1 VIGGASQ
8 PWVASTADLGWC
20 LRQFAAIRLSL
31 ANLRLFR
38 SALAKANPFAVAH
51 VPALYELRNEA
62 ANRVVGF
69 RNGLVSKRRYTT
81 GKSGC
86 DL

>member
-1 VIGGASQ
+1 M
-8 PWVASTADLGWC
+8 ADVGLV
-20 LRQFAAIRLSL
+20 FAAIRSNL
-31 ANLRLFR
+31 ANLRSFR

-51 VPALYELRNEA
+51 VPALCASRNEE
-62 ANRVVGF
+62 ANLVVGF
-69 RNGLVSKRRYTT
+69 RNGPVSKRQYTT